1 MKVLFAALV
10 LLASNLGLASGGG
23 EAQGHK
29 PKFIIYEQEPTIAA
43 NAVVPARPKILSPEP
58 LKVVSETDVILK
70 WNAVQDADAYS
81 VQVSDDANFFKLLAN
96 EGLHSQTEYTFKGAE
111 KGKIYYWR
119 VAALRTANK
128 TGSMKSLYN
137 RSSFSVQ

>member
-1 MKVLFAALV
+1 MKLLLVALV
-10 LLASNLGLASGGG
+10 LLVSNLSVASGGG
-23 EAQGHK
+23 EEAGHK
-29 PKFIIYEQEPTIAA
+29 PKFIIYEQEPTVAA
-43 NAVVPARPKILSPEP
+43 NAAVPTRPKILAPEP
-58 LKVVSETDVILK
+58 LKVVTDTDVVLK

-81 VQVSDDANFFKLLAN
+81 VQVSDDANFFRLITN
-96 EGLHSQTEYTFKGAE
+96 EGVYPQTEYTFKGAE

-119 VAALRTANK
+119 VASLRTTNK